1 MLVTRSTSDSEP
13 DLLQGAKGVFC
24 FKLLGEDG
32 ETLRSW
38 GDASSIWSHEQLE
51 LFLDE
56 LIDDGLA
63 SGGWSAFV
71 GDLWVGSSEV

>member
-1 MLVTRSTSDSEP
+1 MLVTRSTSDFEP

-24 FKLLGEDG
+24 FKLLGEEG

-38 GDASSIWSHEQLE
+38 GDASSVWSHEQLDS
-51 LFLDE
+51 FLDE
-56 LIDDGLA
+56 LVEDGL
-63 SGGWSAFV
+63 SCDGWDAFV